1 MDLDLRVIMIFN
13 NLCDEEDEVTC
24 ILGGTASV
32 PGQREEA

>member
-1 MDLDLRVIMIFN
+1 MDLDLRVIRILNF
-13 NLCDEEDEVTC
+13 CDEEDEVTN